1 MIICQ
6 HGLGP
11 VPLRRALILSGCLT
25 FYALGQCGCTPNP
38 AGSQAV
44 APSPAKATQSS
55 KSAEYLDWLEQ
66 RSMLNQSQQLA
77 RHLSEKGNQQRPY
90 AKPQPREA
98 LRQASV
104 WLLDYP
110 GSVITKPGESVIAT
124 WGDPKLWDAFA
135 EIGISLLHTGPVNR
149 AGGIVERDYTPTI
162 DGLFDPISLEIDP
175 ELGTEQEYRAMVEVA
190 KEHHGSIAADFV
202 PLHTGKGADFLLALR
217 AFKNYSGIY
226 TMVEIDK
233 RDWELLPAVAS
244 PWKSAL
250 ISDEVAQQLQ
260 QRRYIPGRI
269 DSCDADPKVRQAS
282 GWSATGKIEGVDGK
296 SRRWVYLHYFK
307 PGQPVLDWL
316 NPSCTAQQ
324 VAAGNVVF
332 AFDHLGANVG
342 RLDAI
347 PFLGIEPK
355 PDSPTAFHFQHPL
368 AILDANYLAFLSRK
382 LGGWT
387 FQELNA
393 PLSVVKQYLAEGPDF
408 SYDFFTRTE
417 GLHALLTGDAELLRR
432 SYNLLLA
439 QDLAPLRLVHDLQNH
454 DEITYQLVGL
464 DALGDETLEYHGR
477 RIAGKALRKQILNE
491 MRSKA
496 AGDAAPYNLLYRP
509 TKDGVATTFCGFIA
523 AALGIRDLDEMT
535 SPQKEEIKRGHLLM
549 AFVTAMQPGVF
560 SVSSWDLVGALPLSR
575 TAVENR
581 LADEDY
587 RWINRGGVDLLGAN
601 LGAQT
606 SRLGLPRAKVLYGSL
621 PEQLKDEN
629 SFASQLK
636 RLLAVRKKYKI
647 EEAELIAAPEADQS
661 AVCVLVMRTSDH
673 STTLITASNFSREAV
688 TAEIDLRR
696 IKELSPTKFAGRE
709 VFNGYDDER
718 EGQIDDRGVF
728 KTELD
733 AWGAKLFVL
742 DRSSQDD

>member
-1 MIICQ
+1 
-6 HGLGP
+6 
-11 VPLRRALILSGCLT
+11 
-25 FYALGQCGCTPNP
+25 
-38 AGSQAV
+38 
-44 APSPAKATQSS
+44 
-55 KSAEYLDWLEQ
+55 
-66 RSMLNQSQQLA
+66 MLNQSQQLA
-77 RHLSEKGNQQRPY
+77 RQLSQTKPQLRPY

-110 GSVITKPGESVIAT
+110 GSVITKPGETVLAT
-124 WGDPKLWDAFA
+124 WGDPKLWDAFT

-149 AGGIVERDYTPTI
+149 AGGIVERDYTPTV

-175 ELGTEQEYRAMVEVA
+175 ELGTDQEYRRMVEVA
-190 KEHHGSIAADFV
+190 KEHRGSIAADLV

-217 AFKNYSGIY
+217 AFKNYPGMY

-233 RDWELLPAVAS
+233 KDWQLLPSVAS

-250 ISDEVAQQLQ
+250 ISNEVAQQLKE
-260 QRRYIPGRI
+260 RGYIPGRI

-282 GWSATGKIEGVDGK
+282 GWSATGEVKGVDGK
-296 SRRWVYLHYFK
+296 LRRWVYLHYFK

-316 NPSCTAQQ
+316 NPSCVAQQ
-324 VAAGNVVF
+324 VAAGNVVY
-332 AFDHLGANVG
+332 AFDHLGASVA

-355 PDSPTAFHFQHPL
+355 QDSPTAFHFQHPL

-382 LGGWT
+382 QGGWT

-393 PLSVVKQYLAEGPDF
+393 PLPIVKQYLAEGPDF
-408 SYDFFTRTE
+408 SYDFFTRAE

-432 SYNLLLA
+432 SYSLLLKH
-439 QDLAPLRLVHDLQNH
+439 DLQPLRLVHDLQNH

-464 DALGDETLEYHGR
+464 DAMGDETLEYHGR
-477 RIAGKALRKQILNE
+477 RIAGKELREQILNE

-509 TKDGVATTFCGFIA
+509 GKDGVATTYCGFIA
-523 AALGIRDLDEMT
+523 AALGIRDLQEIA
-535 SPQKEEIKRGHLLM
+535 PKQKEEIKRGHLLM
-549 AFVTAMQPGVF
+549 AFFNAMQPGVF
-560 SVSSWDLVGALPLSR
+560 SLSSWDLVGALPVPR
-575 TAVENR
+575 TAVENHF
-581 LADEDY
+581 ADEDY

-601 LGAQT
+601 TAARSSQ
-606 SRLGLPRAKVLYGSL
+606 LGLPRAESLYGAL

-647 EEAELIAAPEADQS
+647 EEAELIAAPVTDQPAVCILVLRSFDQS
-661 AVCVLVMRTSDH
+661 Q
-673 STTLITASNFSREAV
+673 TLIAVSNFSREAV
-688 TAEIDLRR
+688 NTEINLQD
-696 IKELSPTKFAGRE
+696 IKEVSNAKVTGKQ
-709 VFNGYDDER
+709 VYDCYDDRR
-718 EGQIDDRGVF
+718 EGVVDDQGKF
-728 KTELD
+728 KTDLS
-733 AWGAKLFVL
+733 AWGAKLLVL
-742 DRSSQDD
+742 HGTGGD